1 MKSAFSK
8 TTHKSFTLI
17 ELLVVIA
24 IIAILAGMLLPALSK
39 ARAKARQITCVNNQK
54 QIGLYINMYLMD
66 HNDYFPVCI
75 GQAPY
80 VAKSPS
86 ERYMWY
92 EALIPYILN
101 NKDYEE
107 FWAGSGDLPKTMFC
121 PENDPNSIQGYTNN
135 AFYSQVIDNR
145 RLTSYGYFQV
155 FGMTGSFRQITS
167 SKMDDPTKAPLMH
180 DSSDSE
186 IAWTYAPAAHDN
198 IRGGWMDSD
207 NWTYHSGVDVWLL
220 ADGHVESPDRKAAAA
235 NYDSGLNDSGQA
247 DSTHY
252 ARAW

>member
-1 MKSAFSK
+1 MKSLF
-8 TTHKSFTLI
+8 TTRNHNSFTLI

-66 HNDYFPVCI
+66 QNDYFPICI
-75 GQAPY
+75 GGAPY
-80 VAKSPS
+80 EAKSPCNN
-86 ERYMWY
+86 YMWY

-101 NKDYEE
+101 NKDYAD
-107 FWAGSGDLPKTMFC
+107 FWAGTGDLPKTMFC
-121 PENDPNSIQGYTNN
+121 PDNDPNSIQGYTNN

-145 RLTSYGYFQV
+145 KLTSYGYFQV
-155 FGMTGSFRQITS
+155 FGWTNVFRQIKS
-167 SKMDDPTKAPLMH
+167 SKPDDPTKTPLLH
-180 DSSDSE
+180 DSSDTE

-235 NYDSGLNDSGQA
+235 TYDSGLDTNG
-247 DSTHY
+247 Y
-252 ARAW
+252 AKSW